1 MDVEPSVRD
10 HILGLEQR
18 LLEPGTRRS
27 SRELELLLADDF
39 VEYGSS
45 GSIYRKRDVVDALQH
60 ESPQLRSLTEFTVVS
75 LANDVVLATYRIAR
89 QGLPGHAP
97 SHSLR
102 SSVWKLNLGKWQLLF
117 HQGTPCPPA
126 T

>member
-1 MDVEPSVRD
+1 VQASLRE
-10 HILGLEQR
+10 HILSLEQR
-18 LLEPGTRRS
+18 LLHPDLRQS
-27 SRELELLLADDF
+27 PSELDLLLADDF
-39 VEYGSS
+39 LEYGSS
-45 GSIYRKRDVVDALQH
+45 GSIYRKRDVIDALQH
-60 ESPQLRSLTEFTVVS
+60 ESPQLRSLTEFNVVA

-89 QGLPGHAP
+89 HGLPGSAP

-117 HQGTPCPPA
+117 HQGTPCPLA

>member
-1 MDVEPSVRD
+1 VQASLRE
-10 HILGLEQR
+10 HILSLEQR
-18 LLEPGTRRS
+18 LLHPDLRQS
-27 SRELELLLADDF
+27 PSELDLLLAEDF
-39 VEYGSS
+39 LEYGSS
-45 GSIYRKRDVVDALQH
+45 GSVYRKRDVIDALQH
-60 ESPQLRSLTEFTVVS
+60 EFPQLRSLTEFKVVA

-89 QGLPGHAP
+89 QGPPESAP

>member
-18 LLEPGTRRS
+18 LLGSGTRRS

-39 VEYGSS
+39 LEYGSS
-45 GSIYRKRDVVDALQH
+45 GSIYRKRDVIDALQD
-60 ESPQLRSLTEFTVVS
+60 ESPQLRSLTEFAVVA

-89 QGLPGHAP
+89 QGPPGLAP

-102 SSVWKLNLGKWQLLF
+102 SSVWRLNLGKWQLLF